1 VTPLSAE
8 LLARLRAVAELRVWP
23 GAPLSPFTTFGSG
36 GRAKVLLTPGDPES
50 LVEAL
55 AILREAGMSWVV
67 LGAGSNVLV
76 ADQGYPGAV
85 ISLGSEF
92 AYLQED
98 YPHSALVV
106 GAGLS
111 LPRLAVQA
119 ADRGLSGLEFTC
131 GIPGSVGGAVAMN
144 AGAHGSN
151 LEQVV
156 TDVQIADAEGLRRV
170 DGGELEWHYRRCGL
184 PADAVV
190 TAVRLEL
197 VAAERQEILIRHRTF
212 QQARRRTQ
220 PRGVRNFGSTFKN
233 PEGEAAGR
241 LLEAAGLKGIRR
253 GGAQISSVHANFV
266 TNVDEASTRDALD
279 LMTIMRESVWAK
291 HRIALDPEVRLLGAV
306 FPWQRAADQA
316 RAGDQAR

>member
-1 VTPLSAE
+1 MNPPSAE
-8 LLARLRAVAELRVWP
+8 LLACLRAVPELRVWP
-23 GAPLSPFTTFGSG
+23 GAPLAPFTTFGSG

-55 AILREAGMSWVV
+55 AILHDAEMSWSV

-85 ISLGSEF
+85 ISLGREF

-98 YPHSALVV
+98 HPHPALVV

-119 ADRGLSGLEFTC
+119 ADRGLCGLEFTC
-131 GIPGSVGGAVAMN
+131 GIPGSVGGAVVMN
-144 AGAHGSN
+144 AGAHGAN

-156 TDVQIADAEGLRRV
+156 TDVQIADPEGLHRV
-170 DGGELEWHYRRCGL
+170 DGGDLEWHYRRCGL
-184 PADAVV
+184 PPDTVI

-197 VAAERQEILIRHRTF
+197 GAADRQEILIRHRTF

-220 PRGVRNFGSTFKN
+220 PRGVRSFGSAFKN

-241 LLEAAGLKGIRR
+241 LLESAGLKGIRR
-253 GGAQISSVHANFV
+253 GGAQISTVHANFV
-266 TNVDEASTRDALD
+266 TNVDDASTRDALD

-291 HRIALDPEVRLLGAV
+291 HRIALDPEVRLLGAI
-306 FPWQRAADQA
+306 FPWQQAGNQA
-316 RAGDQAR
+316 R